1 MLIHSLEI
9 LTNITNTIQM
19 PDFSHWI
26 ILAQNTNIKDPDILG
41 QIQKAFKT
49 FIDSGQV
56 YALLI
61 GLFLGYYFRSFTS

>member
-1 MLIHSLEI
+1 GVHW
-9 LTNITNTIQM
+9 
-19 PDFSHWI
+19 PDFSHGI
-26 ILAQNTNIKDPDILG
+26 ILAQGTNIKDPDILG

-61 GLFLGYYFRSFTS
+61 GLFIGYYFRSFTS